1 MPISRASRHLGVG
14 SSGTD
19 RSVFRIIN
27 LYKYM
32 GVLFQRMLKYNLLWK
47 ASLILLQDIPH
58 RAPGRSWLSPTAELG
73 TFGFIRWAGD
83 DSDFVK
89 LTVYRRKQYHY
100 QVLLKMG
107 IPLTS
112 HQDKL

>member
-1 MPISRASRHLGVG
+1 
-14 SSGTD
+14 
-19 RSVFRIIN
+19 
-27 LYKYM
+27 M

-83 DSDFVK
+83 DPDFVK
-89 LTVYRRKQYHY
+89 LTVYRIKQCHY
-100 QVLLKMG
+100 QVLLKMR
-107 IPLTS
+107 IPVTS